1 MILVLLGTQNNS
13 FHRLLEK
20 IDELIE
26 KEVINEKVLVQAGY
40 TKYESKNMRIF
51 DLIPQEELDR
61 YQEQADLIITHGG
74 VGSIISS
81 IKKGKKVIA
90 VPRLH
95 EYQEHVNDHQ
105 KQIVESFDKKG
116 YIIGIDGVE
125 ELESAIIRMQDFTPV
140 KYEENNE
147 KSNSKMLK
155 IIEEFIEKIWVSRRN
170 IGGNKHKKI
179 SSKKL
184 FAREKRTDKTEN
196 KTRKYKIY
204 RE

>member
-20 IDELIE
+20 IDELRE
-26 KEVINEKVLVQAGY
+26 KKIIDEKVLVQAGY

-95 EYQEHVNDHQ
+95 KYQEHVNDHQ

-116 YIIGIDGVE
+116 YIIGINRVE
-125 ELESAIIRMQDFTPV
+125 ELEKAIIAMQNFVPV
-140 KYEENNE
+140 KYEENKE
-147 KSNSKMLK
+147 KSHSKILK
-155 IIEEFIEKIWVSRRN
+155 IIEEFIEKI
-170 IGGNKHKKI
+170 
-179 SSKKL
+179 
-184 FAREKRTDKTEN
+184 
-196 KTRKYKIY
+196 
-204 RE
+204 